1 MKIFGK
7 YGKMKINEFIIKYR
21 NIQELKNFNGTEME
35 KYYEDGIMRRIMTPY
50 VICNDDFEF
59 SCQASFSHYS
69 EPKGLADEYT
79 EVEIG
84 FPSLNDRIIAKYR
97 EDYGCEEAFSSAVYP
112 YVPVEVVDELIE
124 FHGGIDEDAVKER
137 IQELKEKA
145 A

>member
-1 MKIFGK
+1 MT
-7 YGKMKINEFIIKYR
+7 INEFIKKYR
-21 NIQELKNFNGTEME
+21 KVEKKDYNGTKFAQLWEN
-35 KYYEDGIMRRIMTPY
+35 GVHVRIMNPY

-59 SCQASFSHYS
+59 SCQASYSHYS

-97 EDYGCEEAFSSAVYP
+97 EDYGWEEDCGLTNPVYP
-112 YVPVEVVDELIE
+112 YVPVKVVDELIAY
-124 FHGGIDEDAVKER
+124 HGGINEVAVKER
-137 IQELKEKA
+137 IAELKKKVA

>member
-1 MKIFGK
+1 MT
-7 YGKMKINEFIIKYR
+7 INEFIKKYR
-21 NIQELKNFNGTEME
+21 KVEKKDYNGTKFANLWEN
-35 KYYEDGIMRRIMTPY
+35 GVHVRIMNPY

-59 SCQASFSHYS
+59 SCQASYSHYS

-97 EDYGCEEAFSSAVYP
+97 EDYGWEEDCGLTNPVYP
-112 YVPVEVVDELIE
+112 YVPVKVVDELIAY
-124 FHGGIDEDAVKER
+124 HGGINEVAVKER
-137 IQELKEKA
+137 IAELKKKVA